1 MSPEEAIDYIYN
13 TYKDHFGNDT
23 KLFDA
28 IVIVKREL
36 AESNANSYLRNF
48 LLNTLVHYSE
58 EVGKAIADKD
68 ETRRLVMASKQSAI
82 FDVLAQKC

>member
-1 MSPEEAIDYIYN
+1 MDTKEAIDYIYN
-13 TYKDHFGNDT
+13 TYKGQFKDDT

-28 IVIVKREL
+28 IVVVKREL
-36 AESNANSYLRNF
+36 EDSKANSDLRYYL
-48 LLNTLVHYSE
+48 LEMLAHYSE

-68 ETRRLVMASKQSAI
+68 ETRQLIMASKQSAI